1 MGYKVDMSE
10 VHNMQKS
17 IDSSLSA
24 INTKV
29 STLSSSINNLINT
42 EGFEGQTASSVK
54 NYSKTFHLQSIKK
67 IETINKD
74 FKSDIA
80 KIYT

>member
-54 NYSKTFHLQSIKK
+54 I
-67 IETINKD
+67 
-74 FKSDIA
+74 
-80 KIYT
+80 

>member
-1 MGYKVDMSE
+1 MHLNQNYNNRGKFIMGYKVDMSE

-54 NYSKTFHLQSIKK
+54 NYSKTFHLQSIKRLK
-67 IETINKD
+67 Q
-74 FKSDIA
+74 
-80 KIYT
+80 

>member
-1 MGYKVDMSE
+1 MHLNQNYNNREGNLLWGYKVDMSE

-29 STLSSSINNLINT
+29 STLSSSINNLI
-42 EGFEGQTASSVK
+42 
-54 NYSKTFHLQSIKK
+54 Y
-67 IETINKD
+67 
-74 FKSDIA
+74 
-80 KIYT
+80 

>member
-24 INTKV
+24 INTKLARLAV
-29 STLSSSINNLINT
+29 
-42 EGFEGQTASSVK
+42 A
-54 NYSKTFHLQSIKK
+54 
-67 IETINKD
+67 
-74 FKSDIA
+74 
-80 KIYT
+80 